1 MSLPEKLASLR
12 KQKGLTQQN
21 LAETLNVS
29 RQAVS
34 RWEVGAAVPT
44 TDNLRVLSELYSVS
58 VDYLLSDNAT
68 ESLKSAKVQIIL
80 CSLLLCKMVLVFWT
94 ATVTIPPKMAVSFT
108 KFAVQLCP
116 MN

>member
-80 CSLLLCKMVLVFWT
+80 CSLLLCKMVLGR
-94 ATVTIPPKMAVSFT
+94 I
-108 KFAVQLCP
+108 
-116 MN
+116 